1 MRVTSQ
7 PNKIEP
13 QVVSKPISDMT
24 GFDTATVF
32 TVTGDVEVEFIGVV
46 PTTAITSTSGTTAL
60 SLGVSGATSAFLG
73 DSFIDNAVNFL
84 IGSVWGSGGV
94 GSKYGNWS
102 TKAVIGAGA
111 DVILTR
117 DVDDI
122 TAGDLVIY
130 CRWYPLSDGASIVA
144 A

>member
-1 MRVTSQ
+1 MIA
-7 PNKIEP
+7 KLEDEFI
-13 QVVSKPISDMT
+13 VSKTYSDLT
-24 GFDTATVF
+24 GFDTAVAF

-60 SLGVSGATSAFLG
+60 SLGVSGATNAFLG

-84 IGSVWGSGGV
+84 AGSVWGSGGV
-94 GSKYGNWS
+94 ASKYANWS

-111 DVILTR
+111 DVSLTR

-122 TAGDLVIY
+122 TAGDLTIY
-130 CRWYPLSDGASIVA
+130 CKFKKLSADGNVVPT
-144 A
+144 